1 MKDFYML
8 LYLLIGSLFYLFF
21 KYNMNPNNIKLPQYV
36 VMFLLIFLYPIF
48 ITIFISRN
56 LVRLL
61 RKKSHLVS
69 IFFSSLLQIFFVSV
83 NTILIS
89 KEMIIQAGVCGFL
102 LSLVWTFNIRRIG
115 LASWGERISYC
126 LGAGLGTSGGILFI
140 KGIRE
145 II

>member
-1 MKDFYML
+1 MN
-8 LYLLIGSLFYLFF
+8 LYILIYFLIGSLLYLMYRLFTKKF
-21 KYNMNPNNIKLPQYV
+21 NLEIKQHYV
-36 VMFLLIFLYPIF
+36 MILIVCFYPIF
-48 ITIFISRN
+48 FLVA
-56 LVRLL
+56 LVR
-61 RKKSHLVS
+61 KKIHLIS

-89 KEMIIQAGVCGFL
+89 KELVIQAGICGFL

-140 KGIRE
+140 KTIRE
-145 II
+145 FI

>member
-1 MKDFYML
+1 MNFYIL
-8 LYLLIGSLFYLFF
+8 IYFLIGSILYLMYRLFTKKFNLEVKE
-21 KYNMNPNNIKLPQYV
+21 KY
-36 VMFLLIFLYPIF
+36 VMILIVCFYPIF
-48 ITIFISRN
+48 FLMALI
-56 LVRLL
+56 
-61 RKKSHLVS
+61 RKKIHLVS

-89 KEMIIQAGVCGFL
+89 KELIIQAGICGFL

-140 KGIRE
+140 KTIRDF
-145 II
+145 I

>member
-1 MKDFYML
+1 MNFYIL
-8 LYLLIGSLFYLFF
+8 IYFLIGSLLYLMYRLFEE
-21 KYNMNPNNIKLPQYV
+21 KTNLKIKQHYV
-36 VMFLLIFLYPIF
+36 LILIVCFYPIF
-48 ITIFISRN
+48 F
-56 LVRLL
+56 LVSLF
-61 RKKSHLVS
+61 RKRIHLIS

-89 KEMIIQAGVCGFL
+89 KELVVQAGICGFL

-126 LGAGLGTSGGILFI
+126 LGAGVGTSGGILFI
-140 KGIRE
+140 KTLRE

>member
-1 MKDFYML
+1 MNFYIL
-8 LYLLIGSLFYLFF
+8 IYFLIGSILYLMYRLFTKKFNLEVKE
-21 KYNMNPNNIKLPQYV
+21 KY
-36 VMFLLIFLYPIF
+36 VMILIVCFYPIF
-48 ITIFISRN
+48 FLIALI
-56 LVRLL
+56 
-61 RKKSHLVS
+61 RKKIHLVS

-89 KEMIIQAGVCGFL
+89 KELIIQAGICGFL

-140 KGIRE
+140 KTIRDF
-145 II
+145 I

>member
-1 MKDFYML
+1 MNDFYIL
-8 LYLLIGSLFYLFF
+8 LYFLIGSLIYLFYRYWIKADIF
-21 KYNMNPNNIKLPQYV
+21 KTSKYTIL
-36 VMFLLIFLYPIF
+36 FLIICFYPVFILISF
-48 ITIFISRN
+48 I
-56 LVRLL
+56 RLL
-61 RKKSHLVS
+61 RKKIHLTS

-89 KEMIIQAGVCGFL
+89 KELIIQAGICGFL

-140 KGIRE
+140 KTIRE
-145 II
+145 FI